1 MAAQRQSRRM
11 PELQRATRA
20 RCVGARGRV
29 LFVPQPESARLL
41 PARRAFQIL
50 AAFRTFALFLRSTP
64 HVFVSNRVGGYFLF
78 AECCACVFYRQLCF
92 FFYLFIYVRTWFS
105 FVLYCIRIF
114 MDLWVVFSL
123 LSMNIFRFRELLIW

>member
-1 MAAQRQSRRM
+1 M

-92 FFYLFIYVRTWFS
+92 FFIYLFMYARGFRLFCTVFE
-105 FVLYCIRIF
+105 F
-114 MDLWVVFSL
+114 LWTCG
-123 LSMNIFRFRELLIW
+123 